1 MPHHTPPALAT
12 FPGFEN
18 FTDCQRLDI
27 DADVAAHKGI
37 VLADGRHSWYN
48 GHYHRDPFHERV
60 RYSFPDDDTL
70 LDKPLDRL
78 FVGNFCQI
86 ASGAAFML
94 GGNHGHD
101 VHALTAHG
109 FNFMP
114 GAAFLWEPAGDI
126 VLGHDVW
133 IGYEALVM
141 SGVRIGH
148 GAIIGARAM
157 VTRDVPP
164 YAVVVGTDRIA
175 RFRFDEAERALMQ
188 RIAWWSWDD
197 TRIQEALPL
206 LQGRDVHALA
216 RFAGIAADA
225 PELA

>member
-1 MPHHTPPALAT
+1 MTAHDTPLPLAT
-12 FPGFEN
+12 FPGFDN
-18 FTDCQRLDI
+18 FTECQRLDI
-27 DADVAAHKGI
+27 DADIAAHKGI

-48 GHYHRDPFHERV
+48 GYYHKEPFQERV
-60 RYSFPDDDTL
+60 RYSFPDDETI
-70 LDKPLDRL
+70 LDKRLDRL

-101 VHALTAHG
+101 MRALTPHA

-114 GAAFLWEPAGDI
+114 SRTFQWEPAGDI
-126 VLGHDVW
+126 VMGHDVW
-133 IGYEALVM
+133 VGYEALIM

-148 GAIIGARAM
+148 GAIIGARAI

-164 YAVVVGTDRIA
+164 YAIMVGTDKVA
-175 RFRFDEAERALMQ
+175 KYRFEEDDRALME

-197 TRIQEALPL
+197 DRIDAALPL
-206 LQGRDVHALA
+206 LQGRDIRALA
-216 RFAGIAADA
+216 RFAQIETA
-225 PELA
+225 